1 MTTILIVEDDDTF
14 RTRIAQ
20 ALTKRGYHVL
30 TAATLEDARS
40 LTHLSIDRA
49 LIDLKLPD
57 GSGLTLI
64 DQIRTHNPEA
74 SIVMLTGYGSI
85 ATAMEAVRRGAVH
98 YLTKPTDLDDILR
111 AFEKDCAAETELTEY
126 KPPSLFRAE
135 WEHIQRVLQECE
147 GNITLTAKLLGI
159 PRRTLQRKLSKY
171 PPPS

>member
-1 MTTILIVEDDDTF
+1 MTTILIVEDDDPF

-20 ALTKRGYHVL
+20 ALIKRGYHVL
-30 TAATLEDARS
+30 SAATLEEALS
-40 LTHLSIDRA
+40 LASPSIDRA
-49 LIDLKLPD
+49 LIDLKLTD

-64 DQIRTHNPEA
+64 EPLRARNPEV

-85 ATAMEAVRRGAVH
+85 ATAMEAVRRGALH

-111 AFEKDCAAETELTEY
+111 AFEKGAVVAQPIEY
-126 KPPSLFRAE
+126 KPQSLFRAE